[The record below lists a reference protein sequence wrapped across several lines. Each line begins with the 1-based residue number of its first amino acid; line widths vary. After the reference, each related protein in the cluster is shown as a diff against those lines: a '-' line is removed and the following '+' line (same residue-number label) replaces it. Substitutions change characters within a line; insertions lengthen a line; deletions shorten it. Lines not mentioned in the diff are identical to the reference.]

1 MLMNVTLSSVAELSL
16 SISIGLLPFFL
27 MVGICTWVHVW
38 VRVDEIK
45 KTIGETRNMF
55 DRMLDRTH
63 DIRCNTDQIDTIH
76 EDVKKIREMAEV
88 VMQEEDKAA
97 AEENNH

>member
-1 MLMNVTLSSVAELSL
+1 MNVTLSSVAEISL

-38 VRVDEIK
+38 VRTDEIK
-45 KTIGETRNMF
+45 KTMGETRNML
-55 DRMLDRTH
+55 DRMLDRTL
-63 DIRCNTDQIDTIH
+63 DIRRNTDEIDTIY
-76 EDVKKIREMAEV
+76 EDVRKIREMAET
-88 VMQEEDKAA
+88 VMQEEDKAV